1 MNSDS
6 GYERKFR
13 MSTLNHAK
21 LCIALLCIA
30 ALPCRA
36 QRPNVIFF
44 VMDDLNDWVT
54 PLGY

>member
-1 MNSDS
+1 
-6 GYERKFR
+6 